1 MFMLD
6 LRLIREQPEEV
17 RARLGQ
23 RGQDTDWQGL
33 LKLDKERR
41 DLLTKV
47 EELRH
52 QRKTVSDQIAKL
64 KRDKQSAD
72 SLVREMKDVGDRIK
86 ALEDSLRDSEERL
99 NAVTLR
105 IPNIP
110 HSSVPAGAEPAA
122 NQEVRRWGAPPAL
135 AFSAKPHWDVGESL
149 GILDFERAARMTGA
163 RFAVY
168 TGAGARLERALINF
182 MLDLHTTEYGYR
194 EVLPPFMVNR
204 ASMTGT
210 GQLPKFEEDLFRLKD
225 EDYFL
230 IPTAEVPLTNLYQQ
244 ETVSENLLPLRYTAY
259 TPCFR
264 REAGSYGK
272 DTRGLIRQHQ
282 FNKVELVTFSRP
294 ETSYDELERLT
305 SHAEEVLKRLNLHY
319 RVVSLCT
326 GDLGFSAAKTYDIEV
341 WLPSQGVFREISSCS
356 NFEAFQAR
364 RAGIRYKQKD
374 GKSDFVHTLNGSG
387 LAVGRTFVAIL
398 ENYQQ
403 ADGSVLIPEA
413 LRPYMGGMERIVKGA
428 S

>member
-17 RARLGQ
+17 RARLGL

-122 NQEVRRWGAPPAL
+122 NQEVRRWGAQPAL
-135 AFSAKPHWDVGESL
+135 AFPAKPHWDIGESL

-163 RFAVY
+163 RFAVLPDPDGGS
-168 TGAGARLERALINF
+168 TFDQSLPAGNREREPAPPKIHRVHALLPKRSRIVRKRHARLDQA
-182 MLDLHTTEYGYR
+182 
-194 EVLPPFMVNR
+194 
-204 ASMTGT
+204 AS
-210 GQLPKFEEDLFRLKD
+210 
-225 EDYFL
+225 
-230 IPTAEVPLTNLYQQ
+230 VQQ
-244 ETVSENLLPLRYTAY
+244 
-259 TPCFR
+259 
-264 REAGSYGK
+264 G
-272 DTRGLIRQHQ
+272 
-282 FNKVELVTFSRP
+282 
-294 ETSYDELERLT
+294 
-305 SHAEEVLKRLNLHY
+305 
-319 RVVSLCT
+319 
-326 GDLGFSAAKTYDIEV
+326 
-341 WLPSQGVFREISSCS
+341 
-356 NFEAFQAR
+356 
-364 RAGIRYKQKD
+364 
-374 GKSDFVHTLNGSG
+374 
-387 LAVGRTFVAIL
+387 
-398 ENYQQ
+398 
-403 ADGSVLIPEA
+403 
-413 LRPYMGGMERIVKGA
+413 
-428 S
+428 